1 MSDSK
6 EKIIDELKI
15 RIDRDTCIGTGNC
28 IKIAPE
34 VFEFDDERIVSF
46 KEETGSI
53 ERDCLIEACMI
64 CPVSA
69 LGVFKFDGEQ
79 LVP

>member
-1 MSDSK
+1 MSDFR

-15 RIDRDTCIGTGNC
+15 KIDRETCIGTGNC

-34 VFEFDDERIVSF
+34 VFEFDDDRIVSF
-46 KEETGSI
+46 KEKIDPVEK
-53 ERDCLIEACMI
+53 EDLIEACSV

-69 LGVFKFDGEQ
+69 LGVLKIDGMR

>member
-1 MSDSK
+1 MNDFR
-6 EKIIDELKI
+6 EKVIDELKI
-15 RIDRDTCIGTGNC
+15 RIDRETCIGTGNC
-28 IKIAPE
+28 MKIAPE

-53 ERDCLIEACMI
+53 EKENLIEACSV

-69 LGVFKFDGEQ
+69 LGAFKIDGEQ
-79 LVP
+79 VIP